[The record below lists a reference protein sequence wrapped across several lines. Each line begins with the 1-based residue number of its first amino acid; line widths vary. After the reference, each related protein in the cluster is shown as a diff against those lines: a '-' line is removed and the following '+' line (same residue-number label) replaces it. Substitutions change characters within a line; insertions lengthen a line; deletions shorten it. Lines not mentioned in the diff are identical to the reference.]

1 MYRNA
6 TDPLYSLAPVVLCS
20 MAEMTCGFFI
30 FCLPCIPKIITET
43 GAIRKIK
50 RVLGMKTTTTKPSG
64 YSENYGTGMSAYGS
78 SSYKMSNNIRREKQ
92 KGTESMEY
100 LHESILEAGGII
112 RTTHITVTEES
123 RAASEDESKNAACP
137 YISRTHHVE

>member
-1 MYRNA
+1 
-6 TDPLYSLAPVVLCS
+6 

-112 RTTHITVTEES
+112 QES